1 MLRLL
6 SLVTLMSVASAATAA
21 EAPPCQLPPNTK
33 PFEFV
38 VGSNKLRGFVDAP
51 AEGTKHPVVVIAKGS
66 GPTNVTGPA
75 GYPQLRDALRSAGVA
90 TVIWDRA
97 GDGCSTG
104 SYAAPT
110 DLYGLAEELRVALD
124 VLSRRPDIDP
134 RRIGAWGISQA
145 GWVVPMA
152 AARSPHLA
160 FFVLVSVPA
169 RDMLGQIRYVVQSQ
183 LQLSGVPAEQA
194 REAAAVLDRASAVA
208 AAGGSYEEYSRAV
221 EPLRKYPL
229 LRQLTITEGT
239 PEQYRAGQQ
248 SGSQLVSVDRFL
260 PALNGPVLAI
270 FGDRD
275 TLVDWRESMQVYPLI
290 LRAAGNDDV
299 TIELFKGAD
308 HNMHRARTGSIE
320 EMQNRSSNEY
330 VAGYLQTIVSWLR
343 ARGFSGAPASTAR

>member
-6 SLVTLMSVASAATAA
+6 PIVALASVATAA
-21 EAPPCQLPPNTK
+21 EPPHCQLPPNTK

-38 VGSNKLRGFVDAP
+38 VGSNTLRGFVDMP
-51 AEGTKHPVVVIAKGS
+51 AEGTKHPVVVMVQGS

-75 GYPQLRDALRSAGVA
+75 GYPQLRDALRAAGVA
-90 TVIWDRA
+90 TLIWDRA
-97 GDGCSTG
+97 GNGCSTG

-110 DLYGLAEELRVALD
+110 DFHGLAAELRVALD
-124 VLSRRPDIDP
+124 VLSRRPDIDTQ
-134 RRIGAWGISQA
+134 RIGAWGISQA

-160 FFVLVSVPA
+160 FFILVSVPA
-169 RDMLGQIRYVVQSQ
+169 RDMLGQLRYLVQTQ
-183 LQLSGVPAEQA
+183 LQLSGVPAEQV
-194 REAAAVLDRASAVA
+194 REAVVVLNRAGALA
-208 AAGGSYEEYSRAV
+208 AAGGSYEDYSRAV

-229 LRQLTITEGT
+229 LRELTVTEGT
-239 PEQYRAGQQ
+239 PELYRAGQQ
-248 SGSQLVSVDRFL
+248 SGSQLLSIDRFL
-260 PALNGPVLAI
+260 PALRGPVLAV

-275 TLVDWRESMQVYPLI
+275 TLVDWRESVQVYPRI

-299 TIELFKGAD
+299 TIKLFKGAD

-320 EMQNRSSNEY
+320 EMKNRSSNEY

-343 ARGFSGAPASTAR
+343 ARGFSGAPASAAR